1 MAHLSFTEHP
11 ATVGETYLMHVRRAS
26 GFSAWMLIGGLAF
39 FINALFPRLLIRVG
53 PNIVARLYDRMVVNR
68 SRLGRREASN

>member
-1 MAHLSFTEHP
+1 
-11 ATVGETYLMHVRRAS
+11 
-26 GFSAWMLIGGLAF
+26 MLIGGLAF